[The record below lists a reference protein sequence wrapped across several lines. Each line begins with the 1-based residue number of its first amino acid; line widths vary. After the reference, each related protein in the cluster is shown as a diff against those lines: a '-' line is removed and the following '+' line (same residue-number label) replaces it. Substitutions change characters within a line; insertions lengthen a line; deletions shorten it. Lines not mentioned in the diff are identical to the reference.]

1 MPAQSKHCR
10 KRPAANNGAQPV
22 PKRVLPHRVDWKNG
36 LEHAPPQPDWEGELV
51 RLFAEELSQI
61 KASLGEEETIVNVWS
76 DCGGMV
82 TEMFSLRRMASKV
95 RELTGVKF
103 KAKLFCACEQKP
115 ELRSFIVTNHAPKHM
130 AKDMLDRDWLN
141 KSFKCVE
148 SEDPVRMPAQGIDIY
163 VCGFPCGP
171 WTPPWAS

>member
-61 KASLGEEETIVNVWS
+61 KASLGEEETTVNAWS

-95 RELTGVKF
+95 RELTGLKF
-103 KAKLFCACEQKP
+103 KAKLLCMRTEAGAS
-115 ELRSFIVTNHAPKHM
+115 ELHCHQPRAQAHGQGHAGQRL
-130 AKDMLDRDWLN
+130 AK
-141 KSFKCVE
+141 
-148 SEDPVRMPAQGIDIY
+148 
-163 VCGFPCGP
+163 
-171 WTPPWAS
+171 

>member
-1 MPAQSKHCR
+1 MPKSCLKSK
-10 KRPAANNGAQPV
+10 Q
-22 PKRVLPHRVDWKNG
+22 
-36 LEHAPPQPDWEGELV
+36 
-51 RLFAEELSQI
+51 
-61 KASLGEEETIVNVWS
+61 ASLGEEETTVNAWS

-95 RELTGVKF
+95 RELTGLKF

-115 ELRSFIVTNHAPKHM
+115 ELRSFIATNHAPKHM

-141 KSFKCVE
+141 RTFTCVWC
-148 SEDPVRMPAQGIDIY
+148 EDPVPIPTQGIDIY

-171 WTPPWAS
+171 WTSSGLRKGFEDLASKCFWVAVKTAKILQPAIYVPENATLTTRADGGKDFYKMQ